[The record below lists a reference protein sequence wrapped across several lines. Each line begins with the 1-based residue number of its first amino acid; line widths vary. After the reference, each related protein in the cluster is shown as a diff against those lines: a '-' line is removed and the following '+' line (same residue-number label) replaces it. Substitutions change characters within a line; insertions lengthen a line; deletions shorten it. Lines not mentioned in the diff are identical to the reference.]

1 MKSTYIYF
9 AALCIIT
16 TITFVKHANPMGKI
30 LMVLY
35 TFIGFFSVMALKMGL
50 IINDKI
56 TFLPYLFLLTV
67 YLISFAPFLFK
78 QYKFS
83 ADKLIVTVNKKYI
96 IFAILFILASLVS
109 LKVQLPYA
117 LKLLASGDWNENR
130 ANLYKGAFT
139 MAYTWYEYYAI
150 QFSSYTRLLGILVGF
165 VLVRSDKK
173 YMWLGFTTI
182 LSGASVLIVSAMSQS
197 SRGSIVNIAL
207 LLGVLFVFFFNE
219 LGNKSRI
226 YFSILIFIGFL
237 AVVPYVVDGTMS
249 RFSDGAID
257 SLVSYFGQ
265 SPVVFNYGVFDI
277 DKLSFGKYAFGN
289 LFDLGNISPSDV
301 GGSWGSGFYTYVGW
315 LYLDWGFIGT
325 IVTASLISWICIRII
340 RKKTYTVSD
349 IYIVFFVYYS
359 LLQGVF
365 VIGRDYCYN
374 ILMTIIIY
382 YFVKVIFD
390 KYTFLIGRYGL

>member
-1 MKSTYIYF
+1 
-9 AALCIIT
+9 
-16 TITFVKHANPMGKI
+16 
-30 LMVLY
+30 
-35 TFIGFFSVMALKMGL
+35 
-50 IINDKI
+50 
-56 TFLPYLFLLTV
+56 
-67 YLISFAPFLFK
+67 
-78 QYKFS
+78 
-83 ADKLIVTVNKKYI
+83 
-96 IFAILFILASLVS
+96 
-109 LKVQLPYA
+109 
-117 LKLLASGDWNENR
+117 
-130 ANLYKGAFT
+130 
-139 MAYTWYEYYAI
+139 
-150 QFSSYTRLLGILVGF
+150 
-165 VLVRSDKK
+165 
-173 YMWLGFTTI
+173 MWLGFTTI

-237 AVVPYVVDGTMS
+237 AVVPYVVEVTMS